1 MDSDLVDLKDNLI
14 HRLRVSVRSAKKL
27 VDDHA
32 IKIGDQVKIIENA
45 KNDPNIPKEK
55 ASDYSQQLQDL
66 FNKGEN
72 LLLDFETKNA
82 LLLEKLHYLILK
94 FEIDYPD
101 QHDKV
106 ESLRNRLVGESLPF
120 KGLFRMKKVEYKHL
134 LSCLFTSQSSASA
147 PTVVAQ
153 SMFRKEYVCLKPETI
168 HGDCSKKELLKLIA
182 DCKIWL
188 ENILLMRTKWTRE

>member
-106 ESLRNRLVGESLPF
+106 ESGW
-120 KGLFRMKKVEYKHL
+120 
-134 LSCLFTSQSSASA
+134 
-147 PTVVAQ
+147 
-153 SMFRKEYVCLKPETI
+153 RKSPLQRI
-168 HGDCSKKELLKLIA
+168 I
-182 DCKIWL
+182 
-188 ENILLMRTKWTRE
+188 